1 MLLLLSFRCGAP
13 MTKEYTHRYSMMH
26 RRLTTAGVEVASHY
40 HQLLVLLGDARVS
53 CEPGMKR
60 IMQKLVWSGEGSSS
74 TWHADDTFRTGCSLL
89 NGEFGN
95 G

>member
-1 MLLLLSFRCGAP
+1 
-13 MTKEYTHRYSMMH
+13 MMH